1 MLDINDTIRLVR
13 LLAKDDNSQNIFILA
28 KDLGSIQ
35 LFINNRDFTYI
46 QHLYLKYLSFYYNL
60 YSDIA
65 IGDIDEIV
73 LTSSLYEDAYMMW
86 KNQND
91 KMKFKKQPE
100 TINNEKQEQTKPQS
114 QWIFKQPLKTK

>member
-1 MLDINDTIRLVR
+1 MDKTVELIRKLASSND
-13 LLAKDDNSQNIFILA
+13 DQNIFILA
-28 KDLGSIQ
+28 KDMGWIH

-73 LTSSLYEDAYMMW
+73 MSNFLYQDAYIMY
-86 KNQND
+86 KNDND
-91 KMKFKKQPE
+91 KNKFKQQSE
-100 TINNEKQEQTKPQS
+100 HINKENHEQTKPAS
-114 QWIFKQPLKTK
+114 QWIFKQPNKVK